1 MERISA
7 GRPRRQGA
15 AKASPAPEIAPAPE
29 PLIEEPAA
37 EQEPT
42 LEHEPVVPLATPEP
56 VFAARVRP
64 PAPGPP
70 LPTSRRAIFYDV
82 ENASHPA
89 HIARVIEH
97 LAIDPLGGRTEFVA
111 VGNWRVIGPDTAR
124 LLARQGA
131 QLVHSAPSSGVK
143 DWSDLRIA
151 VSAGVWLAAARAGGS
166 GRRRGR
172 RGRRGGRAPAS
183 PAEPRR
189 AEPRR
194 HEPASA
200 AHASE
205 AHTAPHD
212 ELVGVVGELAQ
223 QSPNGAV
230 LLDTLARTLKARG
243 FSRPP
248 GSPRLVTRL
257 RRIKELMVSPT
268 GMITLVGEAAHA
280 EPIAAAAGEARE
292 PEPATLPRR
301 RRGRRGGR
309 GRRRAGAV
317 IA

>member
-1 MERISA
+1 MR
-7 GRPRRQGA
+7 
-15 AKASPAPEIAPAPE
+15 
-29 PLIEEPAA
+29 
-37 EQEPT
+37 
-42 LEHEPVVPLATPEP
+42 
-56 VFAARVRP
+56 
-64 PAPGPP
+64 
-70 LPTSRRAIFYDV
+70 
-82 ENASHPA
+82 
-89 HIARVIEH
+89 H
-97 LAIDPLGGRTEFVA
+97 LAHQRDH
-111 VGNWRVIGPDTAR
+111 AR
-124 LLARQGA
+124 WAHHQFL
-131 QLVHSAPSSGVK
+131 
-143 DWSDLRIA
+143 D
-151 VSAGVWLAAARAGGS
+151 
-166 GRRRGR
+166 
-172 RGRRGGRAPAS
+172 
-183 PAEPRR
+183 PAEPRDESRR
-189 AEPRR
+189 AGWSAEAPGLERPGQRVEQDSAVRR
-194 HEPASA
+194 LLGQLADD
-200 AHASE
+200 
-205 AHTAPHD
+205 TD

>member
-1 MERISA
+1 
-7 GRPRRQGA
+7 
-15 AKASPAPEIAPAPE
+15 
-29 PLIEEPAA
+29 
-37 EQEPT
+37 
-42 LEHEPVVPLATPEP
+42 
-56 VFAARVRP
+56 
-64 PAPGPP
+64 
-70 LPTSRRAIFYDV
+70 
-82 ENASHPA
+82 
-89 HIARVIEH
+89 
-97 LAIDPLGGRTEFVA
+97 
-111 VGNWRVIGPDTAR
+111 
-124 LLARQGA
+124 
-131 QLVHSAPSSGVK
+131 
-143 DWSDLRIA
+143 
-151 VSAGVWLAAARAGGS
+151 RAGGRAGERGGGRAAGGW

-183 PAEPRR
+183 LAEPRR

-257 RRIKELMVSPT
+257 RRIK
-268 GMITLVGEAAHA
+268 
-280 EPIAAAAGEARE
+280 
-292 PEPATLPRR
+292 
-301 RRGRRGGR
+301 
-309 GRRRAGAV
+309 
-317 IA
+317 

>member
-1 MERISA
+1 GDGS
-7 GRPRRQGA
+7 
-15 AKASPAPEIAPAPE
+15 S
-29 PLIEEPAA
+29 
-37 EQEPT
+37 
-42 LEHEPVVPLATPEP
+42 
-56 VFAARVRP
+56 
-64 PAPGPP
+64 
-70 LPTSRRAIFYDV
+70 DV
-82 ENASHPA
+82 CS
-89 HIARVIEH
+89 
-97 LAIDPLGGRTEFVA
+97 
-111 VGNWRVIGPDTAR
+111 
-124 LLARQGA
+124 
-131 QLVHSAPSSGVK
+131 
-143 DWSDLRIA
+143 SDL
-151 VSAGVWLAAARAGGS
+151 
-166 GRRRGR
+166 
-172 RGRRGGRAPAS
+172 
-183 PAEPRR
+183 
-189 AEPRR
+189 
-194 HEPASA
+194 
-200 AHASE
+200 ASE

-309 GRRRAGAV
+309 GRRRAGAL
-317 IA
+317 I